1 MFDIETTLPYTRIYL
16 AGNNVLQRTIATA
29 LPHLL
34 RACSVSELDAA
45 MGHTH
50 ALSHLA
56 GLIET
61 TSDPVAMTTALAVVE
76 LLVQTPAHALAL
88 VQSGALRALAELS
101 IMQQYSR
108 MQLPGGGPRVRLQAL
123 DGAVVSPAL
132 SLEDQVR
139 QTRVCLEQLLA
150 YGVALAPCLCDGGGV
165 GVLLH
170 LLRETESETVIA
182 RCLEILSALAN
193 GECAGDIL
201 EQDGVQIMSQW
212 CMPPAGACSLW
223 DVSRGSI

>member
-1 MFDIETTLPYTRIYL
+1 MRWGLIG
-16 AGNNVLQRTIATA
+16 ASTIAAEHMIGAIRQSGGQIDTVLSSNPDRAASYA
-29 LPHLL
+29 LEHGIAKGVPD
-34 RACSVSELDAA
+34 LDAA

-108 MQLPGGGPRVRLQAL
+108 MQLPGGGPGVRLQAV

-132 SLEDQVR
+132 SLEDQAR

-165 GVLLH
+165 GEVVDGEDSSVLFRQVVSFDCNH
-170 LLRETESETVIA
+170 CEGVVSIFCI
-182 RCLEILSALAN
+182 CL
-193 GECAGDIL
+193 
-201 EQDGVQIMSQW
+201 
-212 CMPPAGACSLW
+212 PPQ
-223 DVSRGSI
+223 RGFSIP